1 MAKLDKSVQ
10 ITLIIV
16 LGVLVLG
23 FMLYS
28 TMPETS
34 ANTVTGNGQ
43 SVIKVMPDL
52 VKVYFN
58 VETRGET
65 SAEATD
71 ENSKIVDE
79 LKTELI
85 KQGFERAQIQTTNFN
100 VYPDY
105 TWDEKGVRKDNGYVA
120 THSITV
126 QMSSDDVEKIG
137 EVVDAGINSGAGVSY
152 ISFELSQ
159 EMQNQYKAQA
169 LALAAQDARTKAEAI
184 ATGLDKKLGKL
195 VSTSGNDFNYYPW
208 RAYSAAEGT
217 ASMDSIAI
225 KQEATNIQPGEQEVS
240 ASVTAVFK
248 LN

>member
-28 TMPETS
+28 SMPTTS

-43 SVIKVMPDL
+43 ATIKVMPDL

-58 VETRGET
+58 VETRADT
-65 SAEATD
+65 SSEATD
-71 ENSKIVDE
+71 ENAKIVED
-79 LKTELI
+79 LKEGLVN
-85 KQGFERAQIQTTNFN
+85 KGFEESQIQTTNFN

-105 TWDEKGVRKDNGYVA
+105 IWTNNQRKDNGYVA
-120 THSITV
+120 THSIV
-126 QMSSDDVEKIG
+126 VEMSSEEVDKIG
-137 EVVDAGINSGAGVSY
+137 QVVDAGVGAGAGISY

-159 EMQNQYKAQA
+159 ELQNQYKAEA
-169 LALAAQDARTKAEAI
+169 LSLAAQDARTKAEAI
-184 ATGLDKKLGKL
+184 ANGLGKKLGKL

-208 RAYSAAEGT
+208 RVYSAAEGT
-217 ASMDSIAI
+217 ASMDSAAI
-225 KQEATNIQPGEQEVS
+225 KEEATSITPGDQEVS